1 MSGPQMSIVHWCIHT
16 YTSLVQFCK
25 IIDWYS
31 VLLEILIINRLFM
44 LFSSHEVTTQT
55 CARTQPCG
63 QKKKRDGS
71 NFDQNKDL
79 PFVSNC
85 SPFS

>member
-1 MSGPQMSIVHWCIHT
+1 
-16 YTSLVQFCK
+16 
-25 IIDWYS
+25 
-31 VLLEILIINRLFM
+31 M

-63 QKKKRDGS
+63 QKKKRDES

-79 PFVSNC
+79 PFELFTTLLLALLKAAS
-85 SPFS
+85 FFI